1 MKAAVEQAVDEIRH
15 GLSGHDVRTLEDSD
29 GGAYVIV
36 EGMNIGD
43 SFAPSVSWVGFQITW
58 SYPDADV
65 YPHFIDASV
74 TYVGTGASPNAHA
87 DGNLPASM
95 TRGSLMPGFE
105 IAAIQVSRR
114 SNRRNATTDTAL
126 QKLIRVVESLR
137 CR

>member
-1 MKAAVEQAVDEIRH
+1 MKVAVEQAVDEIRN
-15 GLSGHDVRTLEDSD
+15 GLPGHEVRMLEDTD

-43 SFAPSVSWVGFQITW
+43 SFAPSVSWIGFQITW

-74 TYVGTGASPNAHA
+74 TYVGVGATPNTFTE
-87 DGNLPASM
+87 GNLPTSM

-105 IAAIQVSRR
+105 IAAIQISRR
-114 SNRRNATTDTAL
+114 SNRRNAFTDTAL

-137 CR
+137 SR